1 MNVNNIYS
9 KKNFYKHIESM
20 GVKTRLIE
28 FIDYKGMSRR
38 SFSLGIGASSS
49 FVNSISKSIGTE
61 YIDRIKEKFPE
72 LNISWLMT
80 GDGQML
86 NGSAP
91 AVPAGSGVPYYD
103 LDVTASV
110 TESFND
116 VREEVQYYINFP
128 PLNDCDAAFPVF
140 GESMIP
146 DFYPGEV
153 IMVREIRNVNSM
165 LWGEPYLIITNAA
178 CDNMRTIKNV
188 YLSEDRQSFILRAT
202 NPRYAGDT
210 VVAIDN
216 VLKIFLVKGKLNRRQ
231 L

>member
-1 MNVNNIYS
+1 MNINDR
-9 KKNFYKHIESM
+9 
-20 GVKTRLIE
+20 VKEVR
-28 FIDYKGMSRR
+28 
-38 SFSLGIGASSS
+38 
-49 FVNSISKSIGTE
+49 
-61 YIDRIKEKFPE
+61 EKFCGGSNLEFANKLGRNPNTTSNWVRNGYSVGRGVASE
-72 LNISWLMT
+72 IASVFGVDLNWLMT

-103 LDVTASV
+103 LDVTASI

-116 VREEVQYYINFP
+116 VREEVQYYINYP

-153 IMVREIRNVNSM
+153 VMVREIRNVSSM

-178 CDNMRTIKNV
+178 CDNLRTIKNV
-188 YLSEDRQSFILRAT
+188 YLSEDRSSFILRAT

>member
-1 MNVNNIYS
+1 MNINDR
-9 KKNFYKHIESM
+9 
-20 GVKTRLIE
+20 VKEVR
-28 FIDYKGMSRR
+28 
-38 SFSLGIGASSS
+38 
-49 FVNSISKSIGTE
+49 
-61 YIDRIKEKFPE
+61 EKFCGGSNLEFANKLGRNPNTTSNWVRNGYSVGRGVASE
-72 LNISWLMT
+72 IASVFGVDLNWLMT

-91 AVPAGSGVPYYD
+91 AVKQEVGVPYYD
-103 LDVTASV
+103 VDVTASI

-116 VREEVQYYINFP
+116 VREEVQYYINYP

-146 DFYPGEV
+146 DFFPGEV
-153 IMVREIRNVNSM
+153 VMVREIRNVSSM

-188 YLSEDRQSFILRAT
+188 YLSEDRSSFILRAT